1 MMKMSSRSNLRCP
14 ICEKRGWDNIKTEHA
29 FVHCPAFKAI
39 VCMSHCEICKYHNS
53 DVSISWCDYKAK
65 GVKKVGAPA
74 KVRYDTRLSSSEK
87 LLYAEITSLAQKD
100 GYCFANN
107 AYFAKLYGVSKST
120 VTRWISNLQKQGYV
134 KIDLVKDSKGAIEMR
149 RIIIIDSLDLY
160 SKMIGGYT
168 QNPQEGI
175 RKNAYYNNININ
187 NTSINNIPP
196 ISPKGDDDVE
206 ELFNRFWQAYP
217 KHKAKQTALKAFK
230 KLNVDESLLEIMLK
244 AIEQQKQSPQWQ
256 RDNGQ
261 YIPYPATWLNQRRW
275 EDETDKPEPEEPE
288 DNTPPYLTRYL

>member
-1 MMKMSSRSNLRCP
+1 V
-14 ICEKRGWDNIKTEHA
+14 ITERGAKKLEQPNYY
-29 FVHCPAFKAI
+29 AI
-39 VCMSHCEICKYHNS
+39 I
-53 DVSISWCDYKAK
+53 
-65 GVKKVGAPA
+65 PA

-120 VTRWISNLQKQGYV
+120 VTRWISNLQEQGYV
-134 KIDLVKDSKGAIEMR
+134 KIDLIKDSKGAIEMR
-149 RIIIIDSLDLY
+149 KIIIIDSLDLY

-230 KLNVDESLLEIMLK
+230 KLKADEALLETMLK

-288 DNTPPYLTRYL
+288 DNTPSYLTRYL